1 MFIAVC
7 FMLNVTKL
15 ATLRDQKVLATKMIS
30 VLFHLGKGE
39 EPQIYTGRVF
49 FSNFELQK
57 P

>member
-39 EPQIYTGRVF
+39 EAQIYTGRVF